1 MAHTPRDDSPSKPML
16 CTGVSLLVGR

>member
-1 MAHTPRDDSPSKPML
+1 MGHTPRDDSPSKPML